1 MDKIAKLLKKISSR
15 DRDILLDLVQ
25 RLIANDKSL
34 KFVKLKNSDFYR
46 LRQGNFRIIFHK
58 DNGVVIDS
66 IRLRHDNTYQ
76 NL

>member
-25 RLIANDKSL
+25 RLITNDKSL

-66 IRLRHDNTYQ
+66 IRLRHDNTYK